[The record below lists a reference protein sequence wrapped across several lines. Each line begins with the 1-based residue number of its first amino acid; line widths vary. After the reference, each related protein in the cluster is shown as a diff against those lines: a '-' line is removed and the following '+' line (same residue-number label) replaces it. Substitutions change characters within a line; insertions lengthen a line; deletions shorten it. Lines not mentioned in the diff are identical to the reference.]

1 MARACDR
8 QLKRRQRRKRKL
20 RFLRRKLNET
30 TDAQERRRLI
40 AKMHQISPRAPVPER

>member
-1 MARACDR
+1 MSRAPDR

-20 RFLRRKLNET
+20 RFLRRRLNET

-40 AKMHQISPRAPVPER
+40 AKIRRVSPQAPVPER